1 MEKYTNVKDE
11 VEEKKEMKNFNFVS
25 ELEEIENS

>member
-1 MEKYTNVKDE
+1 MEKYTNIKDE